1 MVPKTGTLK
10 IMADQYVTRLVDG
23 LLDQLLVSFSAV
35 SLVGPRAA
43 GKTTTAVRRAGT
55 VLRLDRPN
63 VRSAV
68 AADPDAM
75 LQGLAEP
82 VVIDEWQEVPDVLG
96 AVKRSVDDDPRPGR
110 YILTGSVRAEL
121 ENQVWPG
128 TGRILQVPM
137 YGMSV
142 RERLGRA
149 AEPPFIDRIALE
161 GPSVVKS
168 SGTECNIR
176 GYLDLMLEGS
186 FPEPALRVPAMAR
199 RRWFDGYVEQMI
211 TRDVPA
217 IAPRRDPDLLRR
229 YLSALA
235 VNSAG
240 LVAEEN
246 LREAAG
252 INNKTAREYQALF
265 QRMFVL
271 DLVPAWFSNR
281 VKRLVKI
288 PKRYLVDPALVASVL
303 GLGRDAILYGPDML
317 GRLLDTFVAAQLRA
331 ELAVSDLNPRL
342 YHLREEHGRR
352 EVDLVIETASGT
364 LIGIEVKASSTVTA
378 HDARHLAWLR
388 DEVGDSFA
396 AGLVLHTGPHIFTLG
411 DRLVAAPVSVLW
423 T

>member
-1 MVPKTGTLK
+1 
-10 IMADQYVTRLVDG
+10 MADAYVTRVVDG
-23 LLDQLLVSFSAV
+23 LLDQLLGSFSAV

-63 VRSAV
+63 VRNAV

-75 LQGLAEP
+75 LQGLPEP
-82 VVIDEWQEVPDVLG
+82 VVIDEWQEAPDVLG
-96 AVKRSVDDDPRPGR
+96 AVKRSVDDDPRAGR
-110 YILTGSVRAEL
+110 FILTGSVRAEL

-149 AEPPFIDRIALE
+149 AGQTFIDRVATA
-161 GPSVVKS
+161 GTSAVKAPAS
-168 SGTECNIR
+168 EINIR

-186 FPEPALRVPAMAR
+186 FPEPALRVPASAR
-199 RRWFDGYVEQMI
+199 GRWFDGYVEQMI

-217 IAPRRDPDLLRR
+217 VAPRRDPERLRR

-240 LVAEEN
+240 LVTEES

-252 INNKTAREYQALF
+252 INAKTAHEYQALF

-271 DLVPAWFSNR
+271 DQVPAWFSNR
-281 VKRLVKI
+281 VKRLVKT

-317 GRLLDTFVAAQLRA
+317 GRLMDTFVAAQLRA
-331 ELAVSDLNPRL
+331 ELAASDLNPRL
-342 YHLREEHGRR
+342 HHLRDEHGRH
-352 EVDLVIETASGT
+352 EVDLIIETTGGT
-364 LIGIEVKASSTVTA
+364 LIGVEVKASANVTA

-388 DEVGDSFA
+388 DETGDAFA
-396 AGLVLHTGPHIFTLG
+396 AGLVLYTGPHVFPLG
-411 DRLVAAPVSVLW
+411 DRLAAAPVSALW

>member
-1 MVPKTGTLK
+1 VPKTG
-10 IMADQYVTRLVDG
+10 IVNVMADQYVTRLADG
-23 LLDQLLVSFSAV
+23 LLDQLLVSFSAI

-75 LQGLAEP
+75 LQGLPEP
-82 VVIDEWQEVPDVLG
+82 VVIDEWQEAPDVLG

-149 AEPPFIDRIALE
+149 TGPTFIDRVALE
-161 GPSVVKS
+161 GASAVKS
-168 SGTECNIR
+168 PGGEVNIR

-240 LVAEEN
+240 LVTEES

-252 INNKTAREYQALF
+252 INTKTAREYQALF

-271 DLVPAWFSNR
+271 DLVPAWFSNH
-281 VKRLVKI
+281 VKRLVKT
-288 PKRYLVDPALVASVL
+288 PKRYLVDPALVAAVL

-317 GRLLDTFVAAQLRA
+317 GRLMDTFVAAQLRA
-331 ELAVSDLNPRL
+331 ELAVSDLGPRL

-364 LIGIEVKASSTVTA
+364 LIGIELKASATVTA

-388 DEVGDSFA
+388 DEVGDAFA
-396 AGLVLHTGPHIFTLG
+396 AGLVLHTGPYVFPLG
-411 DRLVAAPVSVLW
+411 DRLVAAPVSALW